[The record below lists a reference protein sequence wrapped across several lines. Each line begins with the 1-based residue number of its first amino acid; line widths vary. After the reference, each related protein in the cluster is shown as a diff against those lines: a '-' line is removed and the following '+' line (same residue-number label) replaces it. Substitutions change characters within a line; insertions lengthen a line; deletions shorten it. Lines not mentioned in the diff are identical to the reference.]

1 VQQAPERRLR
11 APGLEPLFVT
21 AFALFG
27 FRLGARSIGDNSMFV
42 HLRTGIDMVRTGAI
56 PRRDPYSFTAHG
68 HPWVVQSWLPEWT
81 YGWAQ
86 DLGGYRLVV
95 VEQAVLMAVLALL
108 LGLLARAGTPLRT
121 ALAAGI
127 AVGAGAAYWVPR
139 PLMFGLICMALTVLV
154 VERRWSRWLLIPI
167 LWVWVSS
174 HGSFL
179 LAIAWLGGRGVGEA
193 VDKKGWPSESVH
205 YAVGMVAGL
214 AVSVLNPLGP
224 KLLTFP
230 LAVQQ
235 KASVF
240 KTIVEWHSPNFQT
253 AAGEFTLFFLVVA
266 LIVLLRRGMTWADT
280 VPIVGML
287 AASLIAQRNLPLA
300 AVVMA
305 PALGRALSPAR
316 DRASADAPRRE
327 PSMVNMAFAIVLG
340 LAFAIFAAGIYR
352 SAPLNLKSYPIAA
365 IDYLEQSGLRGPS
378 HHVAEQDVVGCFF
391 DLRFGDRA
399 RVFVDDRYDM
409 FPLSVSDD
417 YASLLKGN
425 QDALAVLDR
434 RHVDVVLWDKS
445 LPLITTLSAT
455 GKWQQVYKKGDY
467 VVMHRA

>member
-1 VQQAPERRLR
+1 VQQAPERKLR
-11 APGLEPLFVT
+11 APGLEPLFIT
-21 AFALFG
+21 ALALFG
-27 FRLGARSIGDNSMFV
+27 FRLGARPIGDNSMFV
-42 HLRTGIDMVRTGAI
+42 HLRTGMDTVRTGAI

-81 YGWAQ
+81 YGWAHK
-86 DLGGYRLVV
+86 LGDYRLVV
-95 VEQAVLMAVLALL
+95 VEQAILMAFLALL

-127 AVGAGAAYWVPR
+127 AVGVGAAYWVPR
-139 PLMFGLICMALTVLV
+139 PLMFGLICMALSVLV
-154 VERRWSRWLLIPI
+154 VERRWSRWWLIPI
-167 LWVWVSS
+167 MWVWVSS

-193 VDKKGWPSESVH
+193 VDQKGWPSESVH

-253 AAGEFTLFFLVVA
+253 ASGEFTLVFLVIA
-266 LIVLLRRGMTWADT
+266 LLVFFRRGIRWSDA

-300 AVVMA
+300 AVIMA
-305 PALGRALSPAR
+305 PALGRALSPEQ
-316 DRASADAPRRE
+316 DRPPAERRE
-327 PSMVNMAFAIVLG
+327 PSTVNMGFAVVLG

-352 SAPLNLKSYPIAA
+352 SAPLNLKSYPVAA
-365 IDYLEQSGLRGPS
+365 IDFLEESGLRGPS
-378 HHVAEQDVVGCFF
+378 HRVAQQDVVGCFF
-391 DLRFGDRA
+391 DLRFGVHA

-409 FPLSVSDD
+409 FPLSVSND

-425 QDALAVLDR
+425 QDSLPVLDR
-434 RHVDVVLWDKS
+434 WKVDVVLWDKS
-445 LPLITTLSAT
+445 LPLVTTLKAT
-455 GKWQQVYKKGDY
+455 GKWQDVYAKGDW
-467 VVMHRA
+467 VILHRTS

>member
-1 VQQAPERRLR
+1 VQQAPERHLR
-11 APGLEPLFVT
+11 APGLEPLFI
-21 AFALFG
+21 AALALFG
-27 FRLGARSIGDNSMFV
+27 FRLGTRP
-42 HLRTGIDMVRTGAI
+42 MVRTGAI
-56 PRRDPYSFTAHG
+56 PRRDPYSFTARG

-81 YGWAQ
+81 YGWAHE
-86 DLGGYRLVV
+86 LGAYRLVV
-95 VEQAVLMAVLALL
+95 VEQAILMAVLAVL

-154 VERRWSRWLLIPI
+154 VERKWSRWWLIPI

-174 HGSFL
+174 HGSFI

-193 VDKKGWPSESVH
+193 IDNRGWPSESVH
-205 YAVGMVAGL
+205 YAIGMVVGL
-214 AVSVLNPLGP
+214 VVSAFNPLGP

-230 LAVQQ
+230 LAVQE

-253 AAGEFTLFFLVVA
+253 AAGEFTLVFLVAA
-266 LIVLLRRGMTWADT
+266 LLVLMRRGVSWADM
-280 VPIVGML
+280 VPIVGL
-287 AASLIAQRNLPLA
+287 FAASLIAQRNLPLA

-305 PALGRALSPAR
+305 PALGRALSPKR
-316 DRASADAPRRE
+316 DRAPAAAGRRE
-327 PSMVNMAFAIVLG
+327 PGMVNLAFAVVLG
-340 LAFAIFAAGIYR
+340 LAFVVFTAGIYR
-352 SAPLNLKSYPIAA
+352 SAPLNLKSYPVAA
-365 IDYLEQSGLRGPS
+365 IGYLEQSGLRGPT
-378 HHVAEQDVVGCFF
+378 HRVAEQDVVGCFF
-391 DLRFGDRA
+391 DLQFGVHA

-425 QDALAVLDR
+425 PDSLAVLDR

-445 LPLITTLSAT
+445 LPLVTTLKAT
-455 GKWQQVYKKGDY
+455 GKWQEAYKKGDW

>member
-1 VQQAPERRLR
+1 VRPAPERKLR
-11 APGLEPLFVT
+11 APGLEPLFIT
-21 AFALFG
+21 ALALFG

-42 HLRTGIDMVRTGAI
+42 HLRTGMDMVRTGAI

-81 YGWAQ
+81 YGWAHE
-86 DLGGYRLVV
+86 LGGYRLVV
-95 VEQAVLMAVLALL
+95 VEQAILMAFLALL

-154 VERRWSRWLLIPI
+154 VERRWSRWWLLPI
-167 LWVWVSS
+167 MWVWVSS
-174 HGSFL
+174 HGSFI

-205 YAVGMVAGL
+205 YAVALVAGL
-214 AVSVLNPLGP
+214 VVSVLNPLGP

-230 LAVQQ
+230 LAVQE
-235 KASVF
+235 KSSVF

-253 AAGEFTLFFLVVA
+253 AAGEFTLVFLVVA
-266 LIVLLRRGMTWADT
+266 LLVLLRRGIQWMDAI
-280 VPIVGML
+280 PIVGLL

-305 PALGRALSPAR
+305 PALGRALSPER
-316 DRASADAPRRE
+316 DTAPAATAPPE
-327 PSMVNMAFAIVLG
+327 PGTVNLAFAVVLG
-340 LAFAIFAAGIYR
+340 LAFALFAAGVYR
-352 SAPLNLKSYPIAA
+352 SAPLNLKSYPVAA

-378 HHVAEQDVVGCFF
+378 HRVAEQDVVGCFF
-391 DLRFGDRA
+391 DLRFGDTA

-425 QDALAVLDR
+425 PDSLAVLDR
-434 RHVDVVLWDKS
+434 RQVDVVLWDKS
-445 LPLITTLSAT
+445 LPLVTTLNAT
-455 GKWQQVYKKGDY
+455 GKWQQVYKKGDW
-467 VVMHRA
+467 VVLHRT